1 MMRTSASI
9 YRNAGDLEAA
19 FLNLEAD
26 KGVEQANKEL
36 IRKFVSTWLAK
47 GFTRT
52 RAVKLVYVLRKLA
65 SILSKSFQDATK
77 DDLIAMAGW
86 SA

>member
-1 MMRTSASI
+1 MRTSTSI
-9 YRNAGDLEAA
+9 YRNAGDLDAA
-19 FLNLEAD
+19 FALLAAD
-26 KGVEQANKEL
+26 KAVEPANKEVV
-36 IRKFVSTWLAK
+36 RKFVNTWLAK